1 MLRKY
6 IERNKLMSTN
16 NYILNLLNI
25 KDENIHII
33 TECKE
38 NVIKNKNYKII
49 EGILTYNPQYCPCCG
64 IVNKSTNDII
74 KWGFRKNCIVKIPRQ
89 GNCLTRLILHKQR
102 FFCKHCNN
110 TFIAE
115 TNLVDKNKNI
125 SNNTNLQIKL
135 ELMQKQSE
143 KDIAKR
149 LDVSVSV
156 VDRILNE
163 ISSHTVLR
171 HPTLPNSMNWD
182 EFKATKDTKGKMAFI
197 ITDNDNNNLFDIND
211 SRKSRD
217 LEKYFR
223 RYSKQ
228 ERDKVKHISIDFYS
242 GYIHLAKKL
251 FKNADI
257 SIDRF
262 HIVIQAYNALNST
275 RVCFCKKNNP
285 NYNKL
290 KDYWKL
296 IVKNENDLSEEKHY
310 SNHFHKDMSQKDI
323 VQYLIN
329 TNPIL
334 KATYECYQGLINS
347 LKEKDF
353 EKFKAITLNQ
363 NKNLSLKMKKAL
375 KLYKENIKYIE
386 NSFKYDINNG
396 IIEGTNN
403 LIKCIKRIAF
413 GYRKYDHFISRIFLI
428 KGIIKG

>member
-1 MLRKY
+1 MTKNT
-6 IERNKLMSTN
+6 ERNKLMSIN

-25 KDENIHII
+25 KDKNIHII

-38 NVIKNKNYKII
+38 IIIKGKNYKII
-49 EGILTYNPQYCPCCG
+49 EGILTYTPKYCPCCG
-64 IVNKSTNDII
+64 TINESTNDII
-74 KWGFRKNCIVKIPRQ
+74 KWGFRKNCIVKIPKQ

-102 FFCKHCNN
+102 FFCKHCHN

-115 TNLVDKNKNI
+115 TNLVNKHKNI

-135 ELMQKQSE
+135 ELMEKQSE

-149 LDVSVSV
+149 MDVSVSV

-171 HPTLPNSMNWD
+171 HPSLPKSMNWD

-197 ITDNDNNNLFDIND
+197 ITDNDNGNLFDITD
-211 SRKSRD
+211 SRKSKD
-217 LEKYFR
+217 LEKYFK

-228 ERDKVKHISIDFYS
+228 ERDKVKHISVDFYS
-242 GYIHLAKKL
+242 GYIYLAKKL
-251 FKNADI
+251 FRNANI

-275 RVCFCKKNNP
+275 RISLCKKNNP

-310 SNHFHKDMSQKDI
+310 SKHFHKEMSQKEI

-329 TNPIL
+329 IDSTL

-347 LKEKDF
+347 LNEKNF
-353 EKFKAITLNQ
+353 NKFKTIVFHS
-363 NKNLSLKMKKAL
+363 NKNLSPKMKQAL
-375 KLYKENIKYIE
+375 KLYRENIKYIE

-413 GYRKYDHFISRIFLI
+413 GYRKFDHFVSRIFLI

>member
-1 MLRKY
+1 
-6 IERNKLMSTN
+6 MSIN

-25 KDENIHII
+25 KDKNIHII

-38 NVIKNKNYKII
+38 KMIKGKNYKII
-49 EGILTYNPQYCPCCG
+49 EGILTYTPEYCHCCG
-64 IVNKSTNDII
+64 TMNESSYDII
-74 KWGFRKNCIVKIPRQ
+74 KWGFRKNCIVKIPKQ
-89 GNCLTRLILHKQR
+89 GNCFTRLILHKQR
-102 FFCKHCNN
+102 FLCKHCHN

-115 TNLVDKNKNI
+115 TDLVDKYKNI

-149 LDVSVSV
+149 MDVSVSV
-156 VDRILNE
+156 IDRILNE

-171 HPTLPNSMNWD
+171 HPTLPESMNWD

-197 ITDNDNNNLFDIND
+197 ITNNDTGSLFDIND

-223 RYSKQ
+223 RYSKR

-242 GYIHLAKKL
+242 GYIYLAKKL
-251 FKNADI
+251 FRNANI

-275 RVCFCKKNNP
+275 RVNLCKKSNP

-296 IVKNENDLSEEKHY
+296 IVKSENDLSEEKHY
-310 SNHFHKDMSQKDI
+310 SKHFRKEISQKEI

-329 TNPIL
+329 TNHIL
-334 KATYECYQGLINS
+334 KATYECYQGLLNS
-347 LKEKDF
+347 LNEKNFD
-353 EKFKAITLNQ
+353 KFKAIIFYS
-363 NKNLSLKMKKAL
+363 NKNLSPKMKQAL
-375 KLYKENIKYIE
+375 KLYRKNIKYIE

-413 GYRKYDHFISRIFLI
+413 GYRNFDHFISRIFLI
-428 KGIIKG
+428 KGMIKG